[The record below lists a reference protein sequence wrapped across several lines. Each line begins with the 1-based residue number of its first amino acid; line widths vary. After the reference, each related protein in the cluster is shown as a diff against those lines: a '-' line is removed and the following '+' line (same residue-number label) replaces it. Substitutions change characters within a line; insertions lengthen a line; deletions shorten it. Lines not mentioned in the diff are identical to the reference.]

1 MEYTIKTDKKLP
13 FWIGDRFYKVGRP
26 FSNAETRFNAA
37 CPCCQN
43 KRVIIAK
50 GVNEAEYEV
59 DCPICVDNKNPY
71 YQSTIASISITD
83 WEIQEYIVHQV
94 ELESDT
100 VVSSI
105 EKDFARY
112 IKLSAFRKYGR
123 CSQDYTIE
131 RVPTFETN
139 HIDAN
144 LDDLAADMENIYKY
158 RRVSEYI
165 FRQRKDAVK
174 FRKMVK
180 NFDKKKL
187 KEFNRKFN
195 TAYEYPY

>member
-1 MEYTIKTDKKLP
+1 MEYTIKTNKKLP
-13 FWIGDRFYKVGRP
+13 FWIGDKFYKVSRP
-26 FSNAETRFNAA
+26 FSNAEVRFSAT

-43 KRVIIAK
+43 KRTIKAN
-50 GVNEAEYEV
+50 GVNGAEYEV
-59 DCPICVDNKNPY
+59 DCPVCVDKQKPH
-71 YQSTIASISITD
+71 YQSAIRSIRVTN

-94 ELESDT
+94 ELENDA
-100 VVSSI
+100 VISSI

-131 RVPTFETN
+131 QVPTSETN

-158 RRVSEYI
+158 SRVSEYI
-165 FRQRKDAVK
+165 FRNKKDAKK
-174 FRKMVK
+174 FLQLVK
-180 NFDKKKL
+180 NYDRKRL
-187 KEFNRKFN
+187 EEFNRKFN
-195 TAYEYPY
+195 TVHEYPF